1 MNVLRKKPKPPATH
15 SHHDEYASISLA
27 SSALQSPL
35 ARIENTSGGWQ
46 KKAWDFYDVVPETR
60 LVVGY
65 RAAALS
71 KVKLK
76 IGLITPDGIE
86 DVDSEQ
92 SQAMLDTL
100 FGGVVHHGECLARY
114 AQHLTIVGETF
125 TFVVKRDG
133 KEEWLIVPPDQVDT
147 TQSTVSFQDPVTG
160 IKETHDPKKLFSFRL
175 WDPHPHK
182 FWEADS
188 PTRGGIS
195 TLDNIMHLTASI
207 KATAVSRLVGRGI
220 LPWPLEAKLP
230 DTTSTQKNS
239 QAENGLQ
246 KQLYDAMT
254 AAIRDPGSAAA
265 AAPIISWMPGEMIQ
279 YLKDK
284 PIDFSTVFDEHVAE
298 LRDTEIR
305 RYAAGQ
311 PLPSE
316 MVTGIGGVSHWTAWH
331 VAEEDLK
338 FDIAPLASTI
348 CSALSLRVV
357 QPLMGEMFVVLP
369 DFNEL
374 VTRPN
379 RTPEA
384 IQMFEKGIISRGEA
398 REAAGYPADDVES
411 DEVDQEASAESEAP
425 IAVESDRMD
434 PPAELER
441 GTPESFAAE
450 VITRDVLDTAGRWL
464 KTHCGRENR
473 RRLVD
478 VAPSDTHLHVTPD
491 LNAVLYAAGRA
502 REKYAGAVPCDVLDA
517 CISTVEGMYEASDSG
532 VL

>member
-1 MNVLRKKPKPPATH
+1 MARMEN
-15 SHHDEYASISLA
+15 
-27 SSALQSPL
+27 SA
-35 ARIENTSGGWQ
+35 GGWQ
-46 KKAWDFYDVVPETR
+46 KKAWEFYDVVPEMR
-60 LVVGY
+60 LVVQY

-86 DVDSEQ
+86 DVDNEQ
-92 SQAMLDTL
+92 SQAMLATL
-100 FGGVVHHGECLARY
+100 FGGVVHHGPCMSRM
-114 AQHLTIVGETF
+114 AQHLTIVGETYA
-125 TFVVKRDG
+125 FVAKRG
-133 KEEWLIVPPDQVDT
+133 GVEEWMIVPPDQVEAKRDKV
-147 TQSTVSFQDPVTG
+147 TVTNPLTGMPEDFDPTK
-160 IKETHDPKKLFSFRL
+160 IFNFRL
-175 WDPHPHK
+175 WDPHPHQ

-298 LRDTEIR
+298 LRDKEIR

-311 PLPSE
+311 PMPSE
-316 MVTGIGGVSHWTAWH
+316 MVTGLGDANHWTAWH
-331 VAEEDLK
+331 LSEEDLK
-338 FDIAPLASTI
+338 FDIGPLAELM
-348 CSALSLRVV
+348 CAALSLRVV
-357 QPLMGEMFVVLP
+357 QPLMGDMFVVVP

-374 VTRPN
+374 TSRPN
-379 RTPEA
+379 KTPEA
-384 IQMFEKGIISRGEA
+384 IEMFDKGIISRGEA

-411 DEVDQEASAESEAP
+411 DEVDQEASAEAEAP

-441 GTPESFAAE
+441 GERESFAAE

-478 VAPSDTHLHVTPD
+478 VAPSDTHRHVKPNLD
-491 LNAVLYAAGRA
+491 AVLYAGARA